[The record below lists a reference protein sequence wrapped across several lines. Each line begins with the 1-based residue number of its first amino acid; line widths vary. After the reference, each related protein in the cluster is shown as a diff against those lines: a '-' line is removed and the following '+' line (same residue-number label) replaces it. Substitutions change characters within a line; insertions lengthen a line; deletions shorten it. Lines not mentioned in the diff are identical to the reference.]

1 MAKYDWKIEP
11 RDEDWSDDTYAYFLI
26 HINLKRMVEYLTKE
40 FKKDW
45 WFKGDYGQ
53 DNCYIVAENNNFP
66 VRLFFTFDEGGW
78 ADITRHYTDGASYTD
93 DHLGSWHFAKYDINY
108 SFDTIKDN
116 IKDYFKKFEES
127 IMKEKK
133 SLTERDDLI
142 KNSDVKRWM
151 ISGGDVQITFK
162 DGNELVG
169 IIVEYRKDET
179 DSKAE
184 CYLCEDITSDYTR
197 DYFIVESYNGKIMSI
212 KFQSYDHLIDY
223 MDKNNYELVE
233 SKKEKR
239 KSIKENKSMT
249 LQDAWNNDDKELFLS
264 MINWLETNRKITS
277 KESKDLEEIYDN
289 WGEYKDENPN
299 AKIKFG
305 DLVINIKE
313 SLTELFEYE
322 GGIPL
327 DELMDILTEE
337 WQENNTNNLLFRES
351 SHWDDES
358 RDENR
363 YIEISAILDFATPYN
378 SGYSFSNKKI
388 QKQYDKSIEE
398 LRNEVED
405 DDFDDVL
412 YEYEPILLL
421 IAIDLKEEI
430 IYASVDLGNGVVED
444 VAREKLA
451 DNEKDFRK
459 QIQRMINAF

>member
-45 WFKGDYGQ
+45 WFKADYGQ
-53 DNCYIVAENNNFP
+53 DNCYIVAENNKFP

-93 DHLGSWHFAKYDINY
+93 DNLGSWHFAKYDINY

-133 SLTERDDLI
+133 S
-142 KNSDVKRWM
+142 
-151 ISGGDVQITFK
+151 
-162 DGNELVG
+162 
-169 IIVEYRKDET
+169 
-179 DSKAE
+179 
-184 CYLCEDITSDYTR
+184 
-197 DYFIVESYNGKIMSI
+197 
-212 KFQSYDHLIDY
+212 
-223 MDKNNYELVE
+223 
-233 SKKEKR
+233 
-239 KSIKENKSMT
+239 
-249 LQDAWNNDDKELFLS
+249 
-264 MINWLETNRKITS
+264 
-277 KESKDLEEIYDN
+277 
-289 WGEYKDENPN
+289 
-299 AKIKFG
+299 
-305 DLVINIKE
+305 IKE
-313 SLTELFEYE
+313 SFEYK

-327 DELMDILTEE
+327 DELMDILTEA
-337 WQENNTNNLLFRES
+337 WQENNTNNRLFRES

-388 QKQYDKSIEE
+388 QKQYDESIEE

-412 YEYEPILLL
+412 YECEPILLL

>member
-40 FKKDW
+40 FKNNW
-45 WFKGDYGQ
+45 WFEYDYGQ

-78 ADITRHYTDGASYTD
+78 ADITRHYINGASYTD

-133 SLTERDDLI
+133 S
-142 KNSDVKRWM
+142 
-151 ISGGDVQITFK
+151 
-162 DGNELVG
+162 
-169 IIVEYRKDET
+169 
-179 DSKAE
+179 
-184 CYLCEDITSDYTR
+184 
-197 DYFIVESYNGKIMSI
+197 
-212 KFQSYDHLIDY
+212 
-223 MDKNNYELVE
+223 
-233 SKKEKR
+233 
-239 KSIKENKSMT
+239 
-249 LQDAWNNDDKELFLS
+249 
-264 MINWLETNRKITS
+264 
-277 KESKDLEEIYDN
+277 
-289 WGEYKDENPN
+289 
-299 AKIKFG
+299 
-305 DLVINIKE
+305 IKE
-313 SLTELFEYE
+313 SFEYE

-337 WQENNTNNLLFRES
+337 WQENNTNNRLFRES

-388 QKQYDKSIEE
+388 QKQYDESIEE

-412 YEYEPILLL
+412 YECEPILLL

>member
-45 WFKGDYGQ
+45 WFKADYSQ
-53 DNCYIVAENNNFP
+53 DNCYIVAENNEFP

-127 IMKEKK
+127 MKKEKK
-133 SLTERDDLI
+133 S
-142 KNSDVKRWM
+142 
-151 ISGGDVQITFK
+151 
-162 DGNELVG
+162 
-169 IIVEYRKDET
+169 
-179 DSKAE
+179 
-184 CYLCEDITSDYTR
+184 
-197 DYFIVESYNGKIMSI
+197 
-212 KFQSYDHLIDY
+212 
-223 MDKNNYELVE
+223 
-233 SKKEKR
+233 
-239 KSIKENKSMT
+239 
-249 LQDAWNNDDKELFLS
+249 
-264 MINWLETNRKITS
+264 
-277 KESKDLEEIYDN
+277 
-289 WGEYKDENPN
+289 
-299 AKIKFG
+299 
-305 DLVINIKE
+305 IKE
-313 SLTELFEYE
+313 SFEYE

-337 WQENNTNNLLFRES
+337 WQENNTNNLLLRES
-351 SHWDDES
+351 SHWDDEA

-388 QKQYDKSIEE
+388 QKQYDESIEE

-412 YEYEPILLL
+412 YECEPILLL

-451 DNEKDFRK
+451 DNENDFRK

>member
-1 MAKYDWKIEP
+1 MAKYDWKVEP

-133 SLTERDDLI
+133 S
-142 KNSDVKRWM
+142 
-151 ISGGDVQITFK
+151 
-162 DGNELVG
+162 
-169 IIVEYRKDET
+169 
-179 DSKAE
+179 
-184 CYLCEDITSDYTR
+184 
-197 DYFIVESYNGKIMSI
+197 
-212 KFQSYDHLIDY
+212 
-223 MDKNNYELVE
+223 
-233 SKKEKR
+233 
-239 KSIKENKSMT
+239 
-249 LQDAWNNDDKELFLS
+249 
-264 MINWLETNRKITS
+264 
-277 KESKDLEEIYDN
+277 
-289 WGEYKDENPN
+289 
-299 AKIKFG
+299 
-305 DLVINIKE
+305 IKE
-313 SLTELFEYE
+313 SFEYE

-351 SHWDDES
+351 SHWDDEA

-388 QKQYDKSIEE
+388 QKQYDESIEE

-412 YEYEPILLL
+412 YECEPILLL

>member
-1 MAKYDWKIEP
+1 MAKYDWKVEP
-11 RDEDWSDDTYAYFLI
+11 RDDDWSDDTYTYYLI
-26 HINLKRMVEYLTKE
+26 YINLKRMVEYLTKE

-78 ADITRHYTDGASYTD
+78 ADITRHYINGASYTD
-93 DHLGSWHFAKYDINY
+93 DHLGSWHFAKYNINY

-133 SLTERDDLI
+133 S
-142 KNSDVKRWM
+142 
-151 ISGGDVQITFK
+151 
-162 DGNELVG
+162 
-169 IIVEYRKDET
+169 
-179 DSKAE
+179 
-184 CYLCEDITSDYTR
+184 
-197 DYFIVESYNGKIMSI
+197 
-212 KFQSYDHLIDY
+212 
-223 MDKNNYELVE
+223 
-233 SKKEKR
+233 
-239 KSIKENKSMT
+239 
-249 LQDAWNNDDKELFLS
+249 
-264 MINWLETNRKITS
+264 
-277 KESKDLEEIYDN
+277 
-289 WGEYKDENPN
+289 
-299 AKIKFG
+299 
-305 DLVINIKE
+305 IKE
-313 SLTELFEYE
+313 SFEYE

-327 DELMDILTEE
+327 DELMNILTEE

-351 SHWDDES
+351 SHWNDES

-363 YIEISAILDFATPYN
+363 YIEISAILDFSTPYN

-388 QKQYDKSIEE
+388 QKQYDESIEE
-398 LRNEVED
+398 LRDEVED

>member
-11 RDEDWSDDTYAYFLI
+11 RDDDWSDDTYAYFLI
-26 HINLKRMVEYLTKE
+26 HINIKKIAEYLTKE

-45 WFKGDYGQ
+45 WFKADYGQ
-53 DNCYIVAENNNFP
+53 DNCYIVAENNEFP

-93 DHLGSWHFAKYDINY
+93 DRLGSWHFAKYDIDY

-127 IMKEKK
+127 MKENKK
-133 SLTERDDLI
+133 SL
-142 KNSDVKRWM
+142 
-151 ISGGDVQITFK
+151 
-162 DGNELVG
+162 
-169 IIVEYRKDET
+169 
-179 DSKAE
+179 
-184 CYLCEDITSDYTR
+184 
-197 DYFIVESYNGKIMSI
+197 
-212 KFQSYDHLIDY
+212 
-223 MDKNNYELVE
+223 
-233 SKKEKR
+233 
-239 KSIKENKSMT
+239 
-249 LQDAWNNDDKELFLS
+249 
-264 MINWLETNRKITS
+264 
-277 KESKDLEEIYDN
+277 KES
-289 WGEYKDENPN
+289 
-299 AKIKFG
+299 
-305 DLVINIKE
+305 
-313 SLTELFEYE
+313 FEYE

-358 RDENR
+358 RDEDR
-363 YIEISAILDFATPYN
+363 YIEISAILDFATPYD

-388 QKQYDKSIEE
+388 QKQYDESIEE

>member
-1 MAKYDWKIEP
+1 MVKYDWKIEP

-53 DNCYIVAENNNFP
+53 DNCYIVAENNEFP

-78 ADITRHYTDGASYTD
+78 ADITRHYTNGASYTD

-108 SFDTIKDN
+108 SFDAIKDN

-133 SLTERDDLI
+133 S
-142 KNSDVKRWM
+142 
-151 ISGGDVQITFK
+151 
-162 DGNELVG
+162 
-169 IIVEYRKDET
+169 
-179 DSKAE
+179 
-184 CYLCEDITSDYTR
+184 
-197 DYFIVESYNGKIMSI
+197 
-212 KFQSYDHLIDY
+212 
-223 MDKNNYELVE
+223 
-233 SKKEKR
+233 
-239 KSIKENKSMT
+239 
-249 LQDAWNNDDKELFLS
+249 
-264 MINWLETNRKITS
+264 
-277 KESKDLEEIYDN
+277 
-289 WGEYKDENPN
+289 
-299 AKIKFG
+299 
-305 DLVINIKE
+305 IKE
-313 SLTELFEYE
+313 SFEYE

-351 SHWDDES
+351 SYWDDEA
-358 RDENR
+358 RDENG
-363 YIEISAILDFATPYN
+363 YIEISSILDFSIPYN
-378 SGYSFSNKKI
+378 TGYSFSNKKI
-388 QKQYDKSIEE
+388 QKQYDESIEE
-398 LRNEVED
+398 LRDEVED

-412 YEYEPILLL
+412 HEYEPILLL

>member
-1 MAKYDWKIEP
+1 MAKYDWKIEL

-53 DNCYIVAENNNFP
+53 DNCYIVAENNEFP

-78 ADITRHYTDGASYTD
+78 ADITRHYINGASYTD

-133 SLTERDDLI
+133 S
-142 KNSDVKRWM
+142 
-151 ISGGDVQITFK
+151 
-162 DGNELVG
+162 
-169 IIVEYRKDET
+169 
-179 DSKAE
+179 
-184 CYLCEDITSDYTR
+184 
-197 DYFIVESYNGKIMSI
+197 
-212 KFQSYDHLIDY
+212 
-223 MDKNNYELVE
+223 
-233 SKKEKR
+233 
-239 KSIKENKSMT
+239 
-249 LQDAWNNDDKELFLS
+249 
-264 MINWLETNRKITS
+264 
-277 KESKDLEEIYDN
+277 
-289 WGEYKDENPN
+289 
-299 AKIKFG
+299 
-305 DLVINIKE
+305 IKE
-313 SLTELFEYE
+313 SFEYE

-388 QKQYDKSIEE
+388 QKQYDESIEE

-444 VAREKLA
+444 VAKEKLA

-459 QIQRMINAF
+459 QIQRMIDTF

>member
-11 RDEDWSDDTYAYFLI
+11 RDDDWSDDTYAYFLI
-26 HINLKRMVEYLTKE
+26 HINIKKIAEYLTKE

-45 WFKGDYGQ
+45 WFKADYGQ

-78 ADITRHYTDGASYTD
+78 ADITRHYTDGATLKD
-93 DHLGSWHFAKYDINY
+93 DLLGSWHFAKYDVDY
-108 SFDTIKDN
+108 SYAVIRDN
-116 IKDYFKKFEES
+116 IENYFYKFEES
-127 IMKEKK
+127 MKENK
-133 SLTERDDLI
+133 
-142 KNSDVKRWM
+142 
-151 ISGGDVQITFK
+151 
-162 DGNELVG
+162 
-169 IIVEYRKDET
+169 
-179 DSKAE
+179 
-184 CYLCEDITSDYTR
+184 
-197 DYFIVESYNGKIMSI
+197 
-212 KFQSYDHLIDY
+212 
-223 MDKNNYELVE
+223 
-233 SKKEKR
+233 
-239 KSIKENKSMT
+239 KSIKES
-249 LQDAWNNDDKELFLS
+249 
-264 MINWLETNRKITS
+264 
-277 KESKDLEEIYDN
+277 
-289 WGEYKDENPN
+289 
-299 AKIKFG
+299 
-305 DLVINIKE
+305 
-313 SLTELFEYE
+313 FEYE

-358 RDENR
+358 RDEDR
-363 YIEISAILDFATPYN
+363 YIEISAILDFATPYD

-388 QKQYDKSIEE
+388 QKQYDESIEE

>member
-1 MAKYDWKIEP
+1 MAKYDWKVEP

-53 DNCYIVAENNNFP
+53 DNCYIVAENNEFP

-93 DHLGSWHFAKYDINY
+93 DHLGSWHFGKYDVDY
-108 SFDTIKDN
+108 SYAVIRDN

-133 SLTERDDLI
+133 S
-142 KNSDVKRWM
+142 
-151 ISGGDVQITFK
+151 
-162 DGNELVG
+162 
-169 IIVEYRKDET
+169 
-179 DSKAE
+179 
-184 CYLCEDITSDYTR
+184 
-197 DYFIVESYNGKIMSI
+197 
-212 KFQSYDHLIDY
+212 
-223 MDKNNYELVE
+223 
-233 SKKEKR
+233 
-239 KSIKENKSMT
+239 
-249 LQDAWNNDDKELFLS
+249 
-264 MINWLETNRKITS
+264 
-277 KESKDLEEIYDN
+277 
-289 WGEYKDENPN
+289 
-299 AKIKFG
+299 
-305 DLVINIKE
+305 IKE
-313 SLTELFEYE
+313 SFEYE

-351 SHWDDES
+351 SHWNDES

-363 YIEISAILDFATPYN
+363 YIEISAILDFSTPYN

-388 QKQYDKSIEE
+388 QKQYDESIEE
-398 LRNEVED
+398 LRDEVED
-405 DDFDDVL
+405 DDFYDVL

>member
-1 MAKYDWKIEP
+1 MAKYDW
-11 RDEDWSDDTYAYFLI
+11 T
-26 HINLKRMVEYLTKE
+26 VE
-40 FKKDW
+40 
-45 WFKGDYGQ
+45 
-53 DNCYIVAENNNFP
+53 
-66 VRLFFTFDEGGW
+66 
-78 ADITRHYTDGASYTD
+78 
-93 DHLGSWHFAKYDINY
+93 
-108 SFDTIKDN
+108 
-116 IKDYFKKFEES
+116 
-127 IMKEKK
+127 
-133 SLTERDDLI
+133 
-142 KNSDVKRWM
+142 
-151 ISGGDVQITFK
+151 
-162 DGNELVG
+162 
-169 IIVEYRKDET
+169 
-179 DSKAE
+179 
-184 CYLCEDITSDYTR
+184 
-197 DYFIVESYNGKIMSI
+197 
-212 KFQSYDHLIDY
+212 
-223 MDKNNYELVE
+223 
-233 SKKEKR
+233 R
-239 KSIKENKSMT
+239 KSIKES
-249 LQDAWNNDDKELFLS
+249 
-264 MINWLETNRKITS
+264 
-277 KESKDLEEIYDN
+277 
-289 WGEYKDENPN
+289 
-299 AKIKFG
+299 
-305 DLVINIKE
+305 
-313 SLTELFEYE
+313 FEYE

>member
-11 RDEDWSDDTYAYFLI
+11 RDDDWSDDTYAYFLI

-40 FKKDW
+40 FKNDW
-45 WFKGDYGQ
+45 GFNADYGQ
-53 DNCYIVAENNNFP
+53 DNCYIVAENNEFH

-78 ADITRHYTDGASYTD
+78 ADITRHYTNGASYTD
-93 DHLGSWHFAKYDINY
+93 DHLGSWYFAKYDINY

-133 SLTERDDLI
+133 SI
-142 KNSDVKRWM
+142 KGS
-151 ISGGDVQITFK
+151 
-162 DGNELVG
+162 
-169 IIVEYRKDET
+169 
-179 DSKAE
+179 
-184 CYLCEDITSDYTR
+184 
-197 DYFIVESYNGKIMSI
+197 
-212 KFQSYDHLIDY
+212 
-223 MDKNNYELVE
+223 
-233 SKKEKR
+233 
-239 KSIKENKSMT
+239 
-249 LQDAWNNDDKELFLS
+249 
-264 MINWLETNRKITS
+264 
-277 KESKDLEEIYDN
+277 
-289 WGEYKDENPN
+289 
-299 AKIKFG
+299 
-305 DLVINIKE
+305 
-313 SLTELFEYE
+313 FEYE

-388 QKQYDKSIEE
+388 QKQYDESIEE

-412 YEYEPILLL
+412 YECEPILLL

-451 DNEKDFRK
+451 VNEKDFRK

>member
-26 HINLKRMVEYLTKE
+26 HINIKKIAEYLTKE

-45 WFKGDYGQ
+45 WFKADYGQ
-53 DNCYIVAENNNFP
+53 DNCYIVAENNEFP

-78 ADITRHYTDGASYTD
+78 ADITRHYINGASYTND
-93 DHLGSWHFAKYDINY
+93 NLGSWHFAKYDINY
-108 SFDTIKDN
+108 SFDAIKDN

-133 SLTERDDLI
+133 S
-142 KNSDVKRWM
+142 
-151 ISGGDVQITFK
+151 
-162 DGNELVG
+162 
-169 IIVEYRKDET
+169 
-179 DSKAE
+179 
-184 CYLCEDITSDYTR
+184 
-197 DYFIVESYNGKIMSI
+197 
-212 KFQSYDHLIDY
+212 
-223 MDKNNYELVE
+223 
-233 SKKEKR
+233 
-239 KSIKENKSMT
+239 
-249 LQDAWNNDDKELFLS
+249 
-264 MINWLETNRKITS
+264 
-277 KESKDLEEIYDN
+277 
-289 WGEYKDENPN
+289 
-299 AKIKFG
+299 
-305 DLVINIKE
+305 IKE
-313 SLTELFEYE
+313 SFEYE

-351 SHWDDES
+351 SHWDDEA

-388 QKQYDKSIEE
+388 QKQYDESIEE

-412 YEYEPILLL
+412 YECEPILLL

-430 IYASVDLGNGVVED
+430 IYASVDLGNDIVED
-444 VAREKLA
+444 VAWEKLA

>member
-45 WFKGDYGQ
+45 WFKADYSQ
-53 DNCYIVAENNNFP
+53 DNCYIVAENNEFP

-127 IMKEKK
+127 MKKEKK
-133 SLTERDDLI
+133 S
-142 KNSDVKRWM
+142 
-151 ISGGDVQITFK
+151 
-162 DGNELVG
+162 
-169 IIVEYRKDET
+169 
-179 DSKAE
+179 
-184 CYLCEDITSDYTR
+184 
-197 DYFIVESYNGKIMSI
+197 
-212 KFQSYDHLIDY
+212 
-223 MDKNNYELVE
+223 
-233 SKKEKR
+233 
-239 KSIKENKSMT
+239 
-249 LQDAWNNDDKELFLS
+249 
-264 MINWLETNRKITS
+264 
-277 KESKDLEEIYDN
+277 
-289 WGEYKDENPN
+289 
-299 AKIKFG
+299 
-305 DLVINIKE
+305 IKE
-313 SLTELFEYE
+313 SFEYE

-337 WQENNTNNLLFRES
+337 WQENNTNNLLLRES
-351 SHWDDES
+351 SHWDDEA

-388 QKQYDKSIEE
+388 QKQYDESIEE

-412 YEYEPILLL
+412 YECEPILLL

-444 VAREKLA
+444 VAKEKLA

>member
-127 IMKEKK
+127 MKKEKK
-133 SLTERDDLI
+133 S
-142 KNSDVKRWM
+142 
-151 ISGGDVQITFK
+151 
-162 DGNELVG
+162 
-169 IIVEYRKDET
+169 
-179 DSKAE
+179 
-184 CYLCEDITSDYTR
+184 
-197 DYFIVESYNGKIMSI
+197 
-212 KFQSYDHLIDY
+212 
-223 MDKNNYELVE
+223 
-233 SKKEKR
+233 
-239 KSIKENKSMT
+239 
-249 LQDAWNNDDKELFLS
+249 
-264 MINWLETNRKITS
+264 
-277 KESKDLEEIYDN
+277 
-289 WGEYKDENPN
+289 
-299 AKIKFG
+299 
-305 DLVINIKE
+305 IKE
-313 SLTELFEYE
+313 SFEYK

-351 SHWDDES
+351 SHWDDEA

-388 QKQYDKSIEE
+388 QKQYDESIEE

>member
-11 RDEDWSDDTYAYFLI
+11 RNEDWSDDTYAYFLI

-45 WFKGDYGQ
+45 WFKADYGQ
-53 DNCYIVAENNNFP
+53 DNCYIVAENNEFP

-78 ADITRHYTDGASYTD
+78 ADITRHYTNGASYTD

-108 SFDTIKDN
+108 SFDTIRDN

-133 SLTERDDLI
+133 S
-142 KNSDVKRWM
+142 
-151 ISGGDVQITFK
+151 
-162 DGNELVG
+162 
-169 IIVEYRKDET
+169 
-179 DSKAE
+179 
-184 CYLCEDITSDYTR
+184 
-197 DYFIVESYNGKIMSI
+197 
-212 KFQSYDHLIDY
+212 
-223 MDKNNYELVE
+223 
-233 SKKEKR
+233 
-239 KSIKENKSMT
+239 
-249 LQDAWNNDDKELFLS
+249 
-264 MINWLETNRKITS
+264 
-277 KESKDLEEIYDN
+277 
-289 WGEYKDENPN
+289 
-299 AKIKFG
+299 
-305 DLVINIKE
+305 IKE
-313 SLTELFEYE
+313 SFEYE

-351 SHWDDES
+351 SHWDDEA

-363 YIEISAILDFATPYN
+363 YIEISAILDFATPYD

-388 QKQYDKSIEE
+388 QKQYNESIEE

-412 YEYEPILLL
+412 HEYEPILLL

-430 IYASVDLGNGVVED
+430 IYASVDLGNDIVED
-444 VAREKLA
+444 VAWEKLA

>member
-1 MAKYDWKIEP
+1 MAKYDWKVEP

-93 DHLGSWHFAKYDINY
+93 DHLGSWHFGKYDIDY
-108 SFDTIKDN
+108 SFDIIKNN

-127 IMKEKK
+127 MKKEKK
-133 SLTERDDLI
+133 S
-142 KNSDVKRWM
+142 
-151 ISGGDVQITFK
+151 
-162 DGNELVG
+162 
-169 IIVEYRKDET
+169 
-179 DSKAE
+179 
-184 CYLCEDITSDYTR
+184 
-197 DYFIVESYNGKIMSI
+197 
-212 KFQSYDHLIDY
+212 
-223 MDKNNYELVE
+223 
-233 SKKEKR
+233 
-239 KSIKENKSMT
+239 
-249 LQDAWNNDDKELFLS
+249 
-264 MINWLETNRKITS
+264 
-277 KESKDLEEIYDN
+277 
-289 WGEYKDENPN
+289 
-299 AKIKFG
+299 
-305 DLVINIKE
+305 IKE
-313 SLTELFEYE
+313 SFEYE

-363 YIEISAILDFATPYN
+363 YVEISAILDFSTPYD

-388 QKQYDKSIEE
+388 QKQYDETIEE

-405 DDFDDVL
+405 DDFDNVL
-412 YEYEPILLL
+412 YECEPILLL
-421 IAIDLKEEI
+421 IMVDLKEEI

-444 VAREKLA
+444 VAKEKLA

>member
-11 RDEDWSDDTYAYFLI
+11 RNEDWSDDTYAYFLI

-45 WFKGDYGQ
+45 WFKANYGQ
-53 DNCYIVAENNNFP
+53 DNCYIVAENNEFP

-78 ADITRHYTDGASYTD
+78 AHITRHYTNGASYTD

-108 SFDTIKDN
+108 SFDTIRDN

-133 SLTERDDLI
+133 S
-142 KNSDVKRWM
+142 
-151 ISGGDVQITFK
+151 
-162 DGNELVG
+162 
-169 IIVEYRKDET
+169 
-179 DSKAE
+179 
-184 CYLCEDITSDYTR
+184 
-197 DYFIVESYNGKIMSI
+197 
-212 KFQSYDHLIDY
+212 
-223 MDKNNYELVE
+223 
-233 SKKEKR
+233 
-239 KSIKENKSMT
+239 
-249 LQDAWNNDDKELFLS
+249 
-264 MINWLETNRKITS
+264 
-277 KESKDLEEIYDN
+277 
-289 WGEYKDENPN
+289 
-299 AKIKFG
+299 
-305 DLVINIKE
+305 IKE
-313 SLTELFEYE
+313 SFEYE

-351 SHWDDES
+351 SHWNDES

-388 QKQYDKSIEE
+388 QKQYDESIEE
-398 LRNEVED
+398 LRDEVED

-444 VAREKLA
+444 VAKEKLA

-459 QIQRMINAF
+459 QIQGMINAF

>member
-45 WFKGDYGQ
+45 WFKADYGQ

-93 DHLGSWHFAKYDINY
+93 DHLGSWHFGKYDIDY

-133 SLTERDDLI
+133 S
-142 KNSDVKRWM
+142 
-151 ISGGDVQITFK
+151 
-162 DGNELVG
+162 
-169 IIVEYRKDET
+169 
-179 DSKAE
+179 
-184 CYLCEDITSDYTR
+184 
-197 DYFIVESYNGKIMSI
+197 
-212 KFQSYDHLIDY
+212 
-223 MDKNNYELVE
+223 
-233 SKKEKR
+233 
-239 KSIKENKSMT
+239 
-249 LQDAWNNDDKELFLS
+249 
-264 MINWLETNRKITS
+264 
-277 KESKDLEEIYDN
+277 
-289 WGEYKDENPN
+289 
-299 AKIKFG
+299 
-305 DLVINIKE
+305 IKE
-313 SLTELFEYE
+313 SFEYE

-363 YIEISAILDFATPYN
+363 YIEISAILDFSTPYN

-388 QKQYDKSIEE
+388 QKQYDESIEE
-398 LRNEVED
+398 LRDEVED

>member
-127 IMKEKK
+127 MKKEKK
-133 SLTERDDLI
+133 S
-142 KNSDVKRWM
+142 
-151 ISGGDVQITFK
+151 
-162 DGNELVG
+162 
-169 IIVEYRKDET
+169 
-179 DSKAE
+179 
-184 CYLCEDITSDYTR
+184 
-197 DYFIVESYNGKIMSI
+197 
-212 KFQSYDHLIDY
+212 
-223 MDKNNYELVE
+223 
-233 SKKEKR
+233 
-239 KSIKENKSMT
+239 
-249 LQDAWNNDDKELFLS
+249 
-264 MINWLETNRKITS
+264 
-277 KESKDLEEIYDN
+277 
-289 WGEYKDENPN
+289 
-299 AKIKFG
+299 
-305 DLVINIKE
+305 IKE
-313 SLTELFEYE
+313 SFEYE

-327 DELMDILTEE
+327 DELVDILTEE

-351 SHWDDES
+351 SHWDDEA

-388 QKQYDKSIEE
+388 QKQYDESIEE

-412 YEYEPILLL
+412 YECEPILLL

>member
-1 MAKYDWKIEP
+1 MAKYDWKVEP

-93 DHLGSWHFAKYDINY
+93 DHLGSWHFGKYDIDY
-108 SFDTIKDN
+108 SFDIIKNN

-127 IMKEKK
+127 MKKEKK
-133 SLTERDDLI
+133 S
-142 KNSDVKRWM
+142 
-151 ISGGDVQITFK
+151 
-162 DGNELVG
+162 
-169 IIVEYRKDET
+169 
-179 DSKAE
+179 
-184 CYLCEDITSDYTR
+184 
-197 DYFIVESYNGKIMSI
+197 
-212 KFQSYDHLIDY
+212 
-223 MDKNNYELVE
+223 
-233 SKKEKR
+233 
-239 KSIKENKSMT
+239 
-249 LQDAWNNDDKELFLS
+249 
-264 MINWLETNRKITS
+264 
-277 KESKDLEEIYDN
+277 
-289 WGEYKDENPN
+289 
-299 AKIKFG
+299 
-305 DLVINIKE
+305 IKE
-313 SLTELFEYE
+313 SFEYE

-363 YIEISAILDFATPYN
+363 YVEISAILDFSTPYD

-388 QKQYDKSIEE
+388 QKQYDETIEE

-405 DDFDDVL
+405 DDFDNVL
-412 YEYEPILLL
+412 YECEPILLL
-421 IAIDLKEEI
+421 IMVDLKEEI
-430 IYASVDLGNGVVED
+430 IYASVDLGNGVAED
-444 VAREKLA
+444 IAREKLA

>member
-11 RDEDWSDDTYAYFLI
+11 RNEDWSDDTYAYFLI

-45 WFKGDYGQ
+45 WFKADYGQ
-53 DNCYIVAENNNFP
+53 DNCYIVAENNEFP

-78 ADITRHYTDGASYTD
+78 ADITRHYTNGASYTD

-108 SFDTIKDN
+108 SFDTIRDN

-133 SLTERDDLI
+133 S
-142 KNSDVKRWM
+142 
-151 ISGGDVQITFK
+151 
-162 DGNELVG
+162 
-169 IIVEYRKDET
+169 
-179 DSKAE
+179 
-184 CYLCEDITSDYTR
+184 
-197 DYFIVESYNGKIMSI
+197 
-212 KFQSYDHLIDY
+212 
-223 MDKNNYELVE
+223 
-233 SKKEKR
+233 
-239 KSIKENKSMT
+239 
-249 LQDAWNNDDKELFLS
+249 
-264 MINWLETNRKITS
+264 
-277 KESKDLEEIYDN
+277 
-289 WGEYKDENPN
+289 
-299 AKIKFG
+299 
-305 DLVINIKE
+305 IKE
-313 SLTELFEYE
+313 SFEYE

-351 SHWDDES
+351 SHWDDEA

-363 YIEISAILDFATPYN
+363 YIEISAILDFSTPYD

-388 QKQYDKSIEE
+388 QKQYDESIEE

-412 YEYEPILLL
+412 HEYEPILLL

-430 IYASVDLGNGVVED
+430 IYASVDLGNDIVED
-444 VAREKLA
+444 VAWEKLA

>member
-45 WFKGDYGQ
+45 RFEGDYGQ

-78 ADITRHYTDGASYTD
+78 ADITRHYINGASYTD
-93 DHLGSWHFAKYDINY
+93 DHLGSWHFGKYDVDY
-108 SFDTIKDN
+108 SYAVIRDN

-127 IMKEKK
+127 MKKEKK
-133 SLTERDDLI
+133 S
-142 KNSDVKRWM
+142 
-151 ISGGDVQITFK
+151 
-162 DGNELVG
+162 
-169 IIVEYRKDET
+169 
-179 DSKAE
+179 
-184 CYLCEDITSDYTR
+184 
-197 DYFIVESYNGKIMSI
+197 
-212 KFQSYDHLIDY
+212 
-223 MDKNNYELVE
+223 
-233 SKKEKR
+233 
-239 KSIKENKSMT
+239 
-249 LQDAWNNDDKELFLS
+249 
-264 MINWLETNRKITS
+264 
-277 KESKDLEEIYDN
+277 
-289 WGEYKDENPN
+289 
-299 AKIKFG
+299 
-305 DLVINIKE
+305 IKE
-313 SLTELFEYE
+313 SFEYE

-351 SHWDDES
+351 SHWNDES

-363 YIEISAILDFATPYN
+363 YIEISAILDFSTPYN

-388 QKQYDKSIEE
+388 QKQYDESIEE
-398 LRNEVED
+398 LRDEVED
-405 DDFDDVL
+405 DDFYDVL

>member
-1 MAKYDWKIEP
+1 MAKYDWKVEP
-11 RDEDWSDDTYAYFLI
+11 RDEDWSDDMYAYFLI

-45 WFKGDYGQ
+45 WFKADYGQ

-127 IMKEKK
+127 MKKEKK
-133 SLTERDDLI
+133 S
-142 KNSDVKRWM
+142 
-151 ISGGDVQITFK
+151 
-162 DGNELVG
+162 
-169 IIVEYRKDET
+169 
-179 DSKAE
+179 
-184 CYLCEDITSDYTR
+184 
-197 DYFIVESYNGKIMSI
+197 
-212 KFQSYDHLIDY
+212 
-223 MDKNNYELVE
+223 
-233 SKKEKR
+233 
-239 KSIKENKSMT
+239 
-249 LQDAWNNDDKELFLS
+249 
-264 MINWLETNRKITS
+264 
-277 KESKDLEEIYDN
+277 
-289 WGEYKDENPN
+289 
-299 AKIKFG
+299 
-305 DLVINIKE
+305 IKE
-313 SLTELFEYE
+313 SFEYE

-351 SHWDDES
+351 SHWDDEA

-363 YIEISAILDFATPYN
+363 YIEISAILDFSTPYN

-388 QKQYDKSIEE
+388 QKQYDESIEE

-412 YEYEPILLL
+412 YECEPILLL

-459 QIQRMINAF
+459 QIQRMIDAF

>member
-45 WFKGDYGQ
+45 WFKADYGQ
-53 DNCYIVAENNNFP
+53 DNCYIVAENNEFP

-133 SLTERDDLI
+133 S
-142 KNSDVKRWM
+142 
-151 ISGGDVQITFK
+151 
-162 DGNELVG
+162 
-169 IIVEYRKDET
+169 
-179 DSKAE
+179 
-184 CYLCEDITSDYTR
+184 
-197 DYFIVESYNGKIMSI
+197 
-212 KFQSYDHLIDY
+212 
-223 MDKNNYELVE
+223 
-233 SKKEKR
+233 
-239 KSIKENKSMT
+239 
-249 LQDAWNNDDKELFLS
+249 
-264 MINWLETNRKITS
+264 
-277 KESKDLEEIYDN
+277 
-289 WGEYKDENPN
+289 
-299 AKIKFG
+299 
-305 DLVINIKE
+305 IKE
-313 SLTELFEYE
+313 SFEYE

-351 SHWDDES
+351 SYWNDES
-358 RDENR
+358 RDEDR

-412 YEYEPILLL
+412 YECEPILLL

-430 IYASVDLGNGVVED
+430 IYASVDLGNSVVED

-459 QIQRMINAF
+459 QIQRIINAF